1 MNNHKMKSTISDL
14 HIVSFNCRSLSSSL
28 LEIQE
33 LCKSHDVILLQE
45 TWLAKQQ
52 LHSLSSIHDDFLFVG
67 TSCMDLE
74 DGVMTGRP
82 HGDTAVLW
90 RKSLT
95 AYPVSNVDKSI
106 VGINIKCQN
115 NSIIIINVYLP
126 FNSPSNVEAYL
137 KYLGALQILCEA
149 QQSSNLCMVGDFNAN
164 KESTCGQLFNNFCK
178 EQGYIIS
185 DRSILPSNTFIYLS
199 DSHHATSWLDHCIPS
214 SSVHKSIKNISVLYD
229 YITSDHGP
237 LSITFCCNLLPLL
250 PSSDEATNQYTK
262 SWSCAS
268 PEQKKRYNMISSEL
282 LKDVSFPAAAMQ
294 CRNATCD
301 DHSHLNRRRRR
312 LKGIHSRSDTNRTG
326 AEGLSFYYPRLLYCL
341 DQMLAVM
348 SLSQHQ
354 VSSSKI
360 VRPHA
365 PCGARCIG
373 MLLVHGLQ
381 FAQRR
386 HTRNS
391 VKERDPIC
399 ACTNGIAQHQPA
411 GV

>member
-1 MNNHKMKSTISDL
+1 MTMNNHKMKSTISDFL
-14 HIVSFNCRSLSSSL
+14 IVSFNCRDLSSSL

-82 HGDTAVLW
+82 HGGIAVLW

-115 NSIIIINVYLP
+115 NSIVIINVYLP
-126 FNSPSNVEAYL
+126 FNSPSNVQAYL

-149 QQSSNLCMVGDFNAN
+149 QQSSNLCIVVDFNAN
-164 KESTCGQLFNNFCK
+164 KESTCGQFFNNFCK

-185 DRSILPSNTFIYLS
+185 DKCILPSNTFTYLS
-199 DSHHATSWLDHCIPS
+199 DSHHTTSWLDHCISS

-229 YITSDHGP
+229 YITSDHRP

-250 PSSDEATNQYTK
+250 LSSDEPTNQYTK
-262 SWSCAS
+262 SWNCAS
-268 PEQKKRYNMISSEL
+268 PEQKKKKYDLI
-282 LKDVSFPAAAMQ
+282 
-294 CRNATCD
+294 
-301 DHSHLNRRRRR
+301 
-312 LKGIHSRSDTNRTG
+312 
-326 AEGLSFYYPRLLYCL
+326 
-341 DQMLAVM
+341 
-348 SLSQHQ
+348 
-354 VSSSKI
+354 
-360 VRPHA
+360 
-365 PCGARCIG
+365 
-373 MLLVHGLQ
+373 
-381 FAQRR
+381 
-386 HTRNS
+386 
-391 VKERDPIC
+391 
-399 ACTNGIAQHQPA
+399 
-411 GV
+411 